1 MVEAFET
8 ARWRGMVGLENATT
22 SQLIF
27 FSGVRIYESR
37 ELAIVGLEL
46 KRRDNV
52 FGRGGVFMAG
62 DRGRVE

>member
-1 MVEAFET
+1 
-8 ARWRGMVGLENATT
+8 MVGLENATT

-27 FSGVRIYESR
+27 FNGVRIYESR